1 MTTANLRQ
9 RLIGGAA
16 FAGLL
21 LAGAAH
27 AQVQQTPAA
36 DDITK
41 VEEVVV
47 VGSQIKGAKTTAA
60 LPVTMMDNTQIAA
73 TGAVSGDDL
82 FRSIPIMGDVFI
94 NPSNAAQTSNSTRGD
109 VNSINLRSLGVGN
122 TLVLLNGRRLVSH
135 PTSQSSGTVPLL
147 GYNANAIPT
156 ANLERLEILRDGA
169 AAIYGADAVAGVV
182 NTVLQTDFNGL
193 TMDAQYGWAEGT
205 HRKEYTGNIF
215 GGTDFADGRGNLS
228 INANFTERTA
238 QRPSDRPYTATQD
251 LRPLFDNDPLYGDS
265 AAPDNRGNQNS
276 FSNITVL
283 NAGGVVR
290 QGATALTTAAGA
302 THVQPNTVTGCAAQL
317 GNGLCL
323 GTGNLATG
331 GAANFLRYNAP
342 QNDATTIAPKISRQN
357 VFLNGHY
364 DITDTLTAYGEIGL
378 YHAQSEGLTT
388 QGTSL
393 VAIGVPASNYYNP
406 FGMAVFANGAVN
418 PNRLPNLTNVPAAGR
433 AVTFTNYR
441 FNDLGPNKVE
451 VENYQTRFLGGL
463 KGEKVGWDWDS
474 ALLYS
479 KADAKD
485 ESDGIDSKKLAAQL
499 ALSTPDAYNPFN
511 GGCLDGE
518 GGRDCTPSSKAATDA
533 IRFRLKRH
541 STTTLTLADFKV
553 SKPDLLTIWSG
564 PVGVAAG
571 VEFRHETQ
579 QDRRD
584 PMLDG
589 RTPFTDPVTGATSN
603 SNVTGVNDT
612 PSTKGSRDVMSAFAE
627 LALPLVSPE
636 MNIPLVRAIDVQL
649 AGRFENYSDFG
660 SVAKPKIAFAWDLV
674 DGVRVRGSWQQ
685 GFRAPNLETT
695 NPFSYSRTNTVT
707 DYYRCEAD
715 LRAGRIATFGA
726 CNRGVGIRFTTAGN
740 PDLKAE
746 ESESYSVG
754 LVLQPRF
761 IPERFGEFTI
771 TVDRWQIEQDGIV
784 GTLGSTNIAVQDYLE
799 RMTGS
804 SNANVIR
811 AAPNADDVALFAGT
825 GLAPVGQITEIRDQF
840 KNLQPQTVSGVDIG
854 LNWLLR
860 TEDYGRFTVN
870 IDATYMDKYSQEL
883 APPIEELFDARE
895 DGTINPA
902 TPLTDPGDLL
912 RKNGKPEWKGTGTL
926 TWRKDNVQIGA
937 SVLYTGSVLDTDF
950 LAADGTP
957 WTVKSLTTANLYVQ
971 YRIEDKLS
979 PLNDTRLRVG
989 ARNIFDK
996 DPPLSSGGYIGSLY
1010 NPYARYWYLNVSKSF

>member
-1 MTTANLRQ
+1 MHIKFRHS
-9 RLIGGAA
+9 LIQGAA
-16 FAGLL
+16 
-21 LAGAAH
+21 LAALMATAAH
-27 AQVQQTPAA
+27 AQQAPSGS
-36 DDITK
+36 DDAVR
-41 VEEVVV
+41 VEEIVV
-47 VGSQIKGAKTTAA
+47 VGSQIKGAKTTAS
-60 LPVTMMDNTQIAA
+60 LPVTVLDNAQITA

-82 FRSIPIMGDVFI
+82 FRAIPAMGDVFI
-94 NPSNAAQTSNSTRGD
+94 NPTNSAQTSNSTRGD

-182 NTVLQTDFNGL
+182 NTVLQTDFDGL
-193 TMDAQYGWAEGT
+193 TVDVQYGGAEGT
-205 HRKEYTGNIF
+205 HRKEFSGNIF
-215 GGTDFADGRGNLS
+215 GGKNFAEGRGNIS

-251 LRPLFDNDPLYGDS
+251 LRPLFDSDPRYTDS

-276 FSNITVL
+276 FANFTVVA
-283 NAGGVVR
+283 AGGVIR
-290 QGATALTTAAGA
+290 QGTTALTTAGGSG
-302 THVQPNTVTGCAAQL
+302 HIQPNNIVGCGAQL

-331 GAANFLRYNAP
+331 STANFLRYNAP
-342 QNDATTIAPKISRQN
+342 QNDATTVAPKISRQN
-357 VFLNGHY
+357 VFLNGHF
-364 DITDTLTAYGEIGL
+364 DLSETLTAYGEIGL
-378 YHAQSEGLTT
+378 YQAQSEGLTT

-393 VAIGVPASNYYNP
+393 VAIGVPASNYFNP
-406 FGMAVFANGAVN
+406 FGPVTFANGTAN
-418 PNRLPNLTNVPAAGR
+418 PNRLPNLTNVPVAGR

-451 VENYQTRFLGGL
+451 VENYQTRFLAGL
-463 KGEKVGWDWDS
+463 KGEKLGWSWDS

-485 ESDGIDSKKLAAQL
+485 ESDGIDSAKLAAQL

-518 GGRDCTPSSKAATDA
+518 GGRDCTPSSATALDA

-564 PVGVAAG
+564 QVGVAAG

-589 RTPFTDPVTGATSN
+589 RTPFTDPVTGLTSR

-612 PSTKGSRDVMSAFAE
+612 PSTKGSRDVGSAFIE
-627 LALPLVSPE
+627 FALPLVSPE
-636 MNIPLVRAIDVQL
+636 MKIPLVQRIDVQL
-649 AGRFENYSDFG
+649 AGRFEEYSDFG
-660 SVAKPKIAFAWDLV
+660 SVAKPKIAFAWDVV

-707 DYYRCEAD
+707 DFYRCEAD
-715 LRAGRIATFGA
+715 LKAGRIATFSA
-726 CNRGVGIRFTTAGN
+726 CTRGVGIRFTTAGN

-754 LVLQPRF
+754 LVLQPTF
-761 IPERFGEFTI
+761 IPERFGRFTL

-784 GTLGSTNIAVQDYLE
+784 GTLGSTNISVQDYLA
-799 RMTGS
+799 RVGGS

-811 AAPNADDVALFAGT
+811 AAPTVDEVALFNGT
-825 GLAPVGQITEIRDQF
+825 GLAPVGQILEIRDQF

-854 LNWLLR
+854 LNWSQR
-860 TEDYGRFTVN
+860 TENFGRFSVN
-870 IDATYMDKYSQEL
+870 LDATHMDKFSQDL
-883 APPIEELFDARE
+883 APPIQALFDARAA
-895 DGTINPA
+895 GTINPA

-912 RKNGKPEWKGTGTL
+912 RKNGKPEWKGTGTM
-926 TWRKDNVQIGA
+926 TWRGGPYQIGA
-937 SVLYTGSVLDTDF
+937 SVIYTSSVLDTDF
-950 LAADGTP
+950 LATDGTP
-957 WTVKSLTTANLYVQ
+957 WTVKSLTTANLYAQ
-971 YRIEDKLS
+971 YRFEERDGLLS
-979 PLNDTRLRVG
+979 ETRFRLG

-996 DPPLSSGGYIGSLY
+996 DPPLSSSGFIGSLY
-1010 NPYARYWYLNVSKSF
+1010 NPFARYWYLNISKSF

>member
-1 MTTANLRQ
+1 MTTTNIRQ
-9 RLIGGAA
+9 RLICGTA

-27 AQVQQTPAA
+27 AQQAPAT
-36 DDITK
+36 DDVTK

-60 LPVTMMDNTQIAA
+60 LPVTVMDNTQIAA

-156 ANLERLEILRDGA
+156 SNLERLEILRDGA

-182 NTVLQTDFNGL
+182 NTVLQTDFDGL

-205 HRKEYTGNIF
+205 HRKEYTSNIF
-215 GGTDFADGRGNLS
+215 AGRNFADGRGNVS

-251 LRPLFDNDPLYGDS
+251 LRPLFDNDPRYTDS
-265 AAPDNRGNQNS
+265 ATPDNRGNQNS

-283 NAGGVVR
+283 NAGGIVR
-290 QGATALTTAAGA
+290 QGTTALTTAAGA
-302 THVQPNTVTGCAAQL
+302 THVQPNTIAGCAAQL

-331 GAANFLRYNAP
+331 STANFLRYNAP
-342 QNDATTIAPKISRQN
+342 QNDAITVAPKISRQN

-364 DITDTLTAYGEIGL
+364 DITDTVTAYGELGL
-378 YHAQSEGLTT
+378 YHAESEGLTT

-406 FGMAVFANGAVN
+406 FGMAVFANGTVN

-463 KGEKVGWDWDS
+463 KGETFGWDWDS

-485 ESDGIDSKKLAAQL
+485 ESDGIDSAKLAAQL

-584 PMLDG
+584 PQLDG

-612 PSTKGSRDVMSAFAE
+612 PSTKGSRDVGSAFIE
-627 LALPLVSPE
+627 FALPLVSPE

-660 SVAKPKIAFAWDLV
+660 SVAKPKVAFAWDLV

-695 NPFSYSRTNTVT
+695 NPFSYSRTNSVT

-761 IPERFGEFTI
+761 IPERFGDFTI
-771 TVDRWQIEQDGIV
+771 TLDRWQIEQDGIV
-784 GTLGSTNIAVQDYLE
+784 GTLGSTNIAVQDYLA

-804 SNANVIR
+804 SNPNTIR
-811 AAPNADDVALFAGT
+811 AAPNADDVAFFAGT

-854 LNWLLR
+854 VNWVLR

-870 IDATYMDKYSQEL
+870 VDATYMDKFSQDL
-883 APPIEELFDARE
+883 APPIQELFDARGA
-895 DGTINPA
+895 GTINPA

-912 RKNGKPEWKGTGTL
+912 RKNGKPEWKGTATM
-926 TWRKDNVQIGA
+926 TWRQGPVQIGG

-957 WTVKSLTTANLYVQ
+957 YTVKSLTTANLYVQ
-971 YRIEDKLS
+971 YRIEDKKS
-979 PLNDTRLRVG
+979 PLDETRLRVG

-996 DPPLSSGGYIGSLY
+996 DPPLSSSGYIGSLY
-1010 NPYARYWYLNVSKSF
+1010 NPYARYWYVNVSKSF

>member
-1 MTTANLRQ
+1 MTTNIRH
-9 RLIGGAA
+9 RLICGTA

-21 LAGAAH
+21 LAGAAQ
-27 AQVQQTPAA
+27 AQQTPAA
-36 DDITK
+36 AADITK
-41 VEEVVV
+41 VEEVIVL
-47 VGSQIKGAKTTAA
+47 GSQIKGAKTTAA
-60 LPVTMMDNTQIAA
+60 LPVTVMDNTQITA

-82 FRSIPIMGDVFI
+82 FRSIPQMGDVFI
-94 NPSNAAQTSNSTRGD
+94 NPSNNPQTSNSTRGD

-122 TLVLLNGRRLVSH
+122 TLVLLNGRRLVNH

-156 ANLERLEILRDGA
+156 ANLERLEVLRDGA

-182 NTVLQTDFNGL
+182 NTVLQTDFDGL

-205 HRKEYTGNIF
+205 HRREYTANVF
-215 GGTDFADGRGNLS
+215 GGTNFADGRGNVS

-251 LRPLFDNDPLYGDS
+251 LRPLFDADPLYGDS

-290 QGATALTTAAGA
+290 QGTTAITTAAGA
-302 THVQPNTVTGCAAQL
+302 THVQPNTITGCAAQL

-342 QNDATTIAPKISRQN
+342 QNDATTIAPQISRQN
-357 VFLNGHY
+357 VLLNGHY
-364 DITDTLTAYGEIGL
+364 DITDTLTAYGELGL
-378 YHAQSEGLTT
+378 YHAESEGLTT

-393 VAIGVPASNYYNP
+393 VAIGVPTSNYYNP
-406 FGMAVFANGAVN
+406 FGMTVFANGTVN

-463 KGEKVGWDWDS
+463 KGEAFGWSWDS

-485 ESDGIDSKKLAAQL
+485 ESDGIDSAKLAAQL

-553 SKPDLLTIWSG
+553 SKPDLLTLWAG

-571 VEFRHETQ
+571 VEYRHETQ

-612 PSTKGSRDVMSAFAE
+612 PSTSRFGGSNSILAMTRRAFSPPDKTRQGFSTSSPEKPKHPARVRSAPCPACGNERSRDSKI
-627 LALPLVSPE
+627 VSSPSRRSME
-636 MNIPLVRAIDVQL
+636 CW
-649 AGRFENYSDFG
+649 
-660 SVAKPKIAFAWDLV
+660 AK
-674 DGVRVRGSWQQ
+674 
-685 GFRAPNLETT
+685 
-695 NPFSYSRTNTVT
+695 
-707 DYYRCEAD
+707 
-715 LRAGRIATFGA
+715 
-726 CNRGVGIRFTTAGN
+726 
-740 PDLKAE
+740 
-746 ESESYSVG
+746 
-754 LVLQPRF
+754 
-761 IPERFGEFTI
+761 
-771 TVDRWQIEQDGIV
+771 
-784 GTLGSTNIAVQDYLE
+784 
-799 RMTGS
+799 
-804 SNANVIR
+804 
-811 AAPNADDVALFAGT
+811 
-825 GLAPVGQITEIRDQF
+825 
-840 KNLQPQTVSGVDIG
+840 
-854 LNWLLR
+854 
-860 TEDYGRFTVN
+860 
-870 IDATYMDKYSQEL
+870 
-883 APPIEELFDARE
+883 
-895 DGTINPA
+895 
-902 TPLTDPGDLL
+902 
-912 RKNGKPEWKGTGTL
+912 
-926 TWRKDNVQIGA
+926 
-937 SVLYTGSVLDTDF
+937 
-950 LAADGTP
+950 
-957 WTVKSLTTANLYVQ
+957 
-971 YRIEDKLS
+971 
-979 PLNDTRLRVG
+979 
-989 ARNIFDK
+989 
-996 DPPLSSGGYIGSLY
+996 
-1010 NPYARYWYLNVSKSF
+1010 

>member
-215 GGTDFADGRGNLS
+215 GGTDFADGRGNVS

-463 KGEKVGWDWDS
+463 KGEKFGWDWDS

-485 ESDGIDSKKLAAQL
+485 ESDGIDSEAGRPVGPVDPRRLQPLQRRVPGRGGRPRLHAQL
-499 ALSTPDAYNPFN
+499 QGGDRRHSLPPQAPLDHHPDPGRLQGLQARPADDLVRPGRRRRRRRVPPRDPAGPPRPDA
-511 GGCLDGE
+511 
-518 GGRDCTPSSKAATDA
+518 GRPHALHRSGD
-533 IRFRLKRH
+533 RRH
-541 STTTLTLADFKV
+541 QQQQRHRRQRHPQHQGLARRHV
-553 SKPDLLTIWSG
+553 GLRRTG
-564 PVGVAAG
+564 PAAG
-571 VEFRHETQ
+571 LAGNEHPAGARYRRATGRSLRELQRLRIGGQT
-579 QDRRD
+579 QDRLRLG
-584 PMLDG
+584 PG
-589 RTPFTDPVTGATSN
+589 RRRAGARFVATG
-603 SNVTGVNDT
+603 
-612 PSTKGSRDVMSAFAE
+612 
-627 LALPLVSPE
+627 LP
-636 MNIPLVRAIDVQL
+636 
-649 AGRFENYSDFG
+649 G
-660 SVAKPKIAFAWDLV
+660 
-674 DGVRVRGSWQQ
+674 
-685 GFRAPNLETT
+685 PNLETT

>member
-1 MTTANLRQ
+1 
-9 RLIGGAA
+9 
-16 FAGLL
+16 
-21 LAGAAH
+21 
-27 AQVQQTPAA
+27 
-36 DDITK
+36 
-41 VEEVVV
+41 
-47 VGSQIKGAKTTAA
+47 
-60 LPVTMMDNTQIAA
+60 
-73 TGAVSGDDL
+73 
-82 FRSIPIMGDVFI
+82 
-94 NPSNAAQTSNSTRGD
+94 
-109 VNSINLRSLGVGN
+109 
-122 TLVLLNGRRLVSH
+122 
-135 PTSQSSGTVPLL
+135 
-147 GYNANAIPT
+147 
-156 ANLERLEILRDGA
+156 
-169 AAIYGADAVAGVV
+169 
-182 NTVLQTDFNGL
+182 VLQTDFNGL

-215 GGTDFADGRGNLS
+215 GGTDFADGRGNVS

-627 LALPLVSPE
+627 LALPLVSSE

>member
-1 MTTANLRQ
+1 MNTKFRNS
-9 RLIGGAA
+9 LIQGAA
-16 FAGLL
+16 FAAL
-21 LAGAAH
+21 LATAAH
-27 AQVQQTPAA
+27 AQQAPAGEEA
-36 DDITK
+36 VN
-41 VEEVVV
+41 VEEIVV
-47 VGSQIKGAKTTAA
+47 VGSQIKGAKTTAS
-60 LPVTMMDNTQIAA
+60 LPVTVLDNAQIAA

-82 FRSIPIMGDVFI
+82 FRSIPAMGDVFI

-182 NTVLQTDFNGL
+182 NSVLQTDFDGL
-193 TMDAQYGWAEGT
+193 TVDAQYGWAEGT
-205 HRKEYTGNIF
+205 HRKEFSGNIF
-215 GGTDFADGRGNLS
+215 GGTNFADGRGNIS
-228 INANFTERTA
+228 INANFTERAA
-238 QRPSDRPYTATQD
+238 QLPSDRPYTATQD
-251 LRPLFDNDPLYGDS
+251 LRPLFDDDPRYTAS
-265 AAPDNRGNQNS
+265 TAPDNRGNQNS
-276 FSNITVL
+276 FANVTVVA
-283 NAGGVVR
+283 AGGVIR
-290 QGATALTTAAGA
+290 QGTTALTTAAGA
-302 THVQPNTVTGCAAQL
+302 THIQPNTIAGCAAQL

-331 GAANFLRYNAP
+331 STANAYRYNAP
-342 QNDATTIAPKISRQN
+342 QNDAITVAPKISRQN

-364 DITDTLTAYGEIGL
+364 DISETLTAYGELGL
-378 YHAQSEGLTT
+378 YHAKSEGRTT

-406 FGMAVFANGAVN
+406 FGPVTFADGTVN

-463 KGEKVGWDWDS
+463 KGEKVGWSWDS

-485 ESDGIDSKKLAAQL
+485 ESDGIDSTKLAAQL

-518 GGRDCTPSSKAATDA
+518 GGRDCTPSSKAALDA

-553 SKPDLLTIWSG
+553 SKPDLLTIWG
-564 PVGVAAG
+564 GDVGVAAG

-584 PMLDG
+584 PQVDG
-589 RTPFTDPVTGATSN
+589 RTPFIDPVTGRTNN

-612 PSTKGSRDVMSAFAE
+612 PSTKGSRDVGSAFIE
-627 LALPLVSPE
+627 FALPLVSPE
-636 MNIPLVRAIDVQL
+636 MNIPLVRRIDVQL
-649 AGRFENYSDFG
+649 AGRFEEYSDFG
-660 SVAKPKIAFAWDLV
+660 SVAKPKIAFAWDVV

-695 NPFSYSRTNTVT
+695 NPFSYSRANTVT

-715 LRAGRIATFGA
+715 LKAGRIATFSA
-726 CNRGVGIRFTTAGN
+726 CSRGIGIRFTTAGN

-754 LVLQPRF
+754 LVLQPTF
-761 IPERFGEFTI
+761 IPDRFGRFTF
-771 TVDRWQIEQDGIV
+771 TVDRWQIEQEGIV
-784 GTLGSTNIAVQDYLE
+784 GTLGSRNIAVQDYLE
-799 RMTGS
+799 RVGGS

-811 AAPNADDVALFAGT
+811 AAPTVDDVAFFAGT
-825 GLAPVGQITEIRDQF
+825 GLAPVGQILEIRDQF

-854 LNWLLR
+854 LNWSQR
-860 TEDYGRFTVN
+860 TESYGRFSVN
-870 IDATYMDKYSQEL
+870 IDATYMDKFSQEL
-883 APPIEELFDARE
+883 APPIQALFDARE
-895 DGTINPA
+895 AGTINPA

-912 RKNGKPEWKGTGTL
+912 RKNGKPEWKGAGTM
-926 TWRKDNVQIGA
+926 TWRGGPYQIGA
-937 SVLYTGSVLDTDF
+937 SVIYTGSVQDTDL
-950 LAADGTP
+950 LASDGTP
-957 WTVKSLTTANLYVQ
+957 WTVKSLTTANLYAQ
-971 YRIEDKLS
+971 YRFEQRDGLLS
-979 PLNDTRLRVG
+979 ETRFRVG

-996 DPPLSSGGYIGSLY
+996 DPPLSSNGYIGSLY

>member
-1 MTTANLRQ
+1 MTTTNIRQ
-9 RLIGGAA
+9 RLICGTA

-27 AQVQQTPAA
+27 AQQAPA
-36 DDITK
+36 DDVTK

-60 LPVTMMDNTQIAA
+60 LPVTVMDNTQIAA

-156 ANLERLEILRDGA
+156 SNLERLEILRDGA

-182 NTVLQTDFNGL
+182 NTVLQTDFDGL

-205 HRKEYTGNIF
+205 HRKEYTSNIF
-215 GGTDFADGRGNLS
+215 AGRNFAEGRGNVS

-265 AAPDNRGNQNS
+265 ATPDNRGNQNS

-283 NAGGVVR
+283 NAGGIVR

-302 THVQPNTVTGCAAQL
+302 THVQPNTIAGCAAQL

-331 GAANFLRYNAP
+331 STANFLRYNAP
-342 QNDATTIAPKISRQN
+342 QNDATTVAPKISRQN

-364 DITDTLTAYGEIGL
+364 DITDTLTAYGELGL
-378 YHAQSEGLTT
+378 YHAESEGLTT

-393 VAIGVPASNYYNP
+393 VAIGVPTSNYYNP
-406 FGMAVFANGAVN
+406 FGMAVFANGTVN

-451 VENYQTRFLGGL
+451 VENYQTRFLAGL
-463 KGEKVGWDWDS
+463 KGEKFGWDWDS

-485 ESDGIDSKKLAAQL
+485 ESDGIDSAKLAAQL

-584 PMLDG
+584 PQLDG
-589 RTPFTDPVTGATSN
+589 RTPFTDPVTGATSA

-612 PSTKGSRDVMSAFAE
+612 PSTKGSRDVGSAFIE
-627 LALPLVSPE
+627 FALPLVSPE

-660 SVAKPKIAFAWDLV
+660 SVAKPKVAFAWDLV

-695 NPFSYSRTNTVT
+695 NPFSYSRTNSVT

-715 LRAGRIATFGA
+715 LRAGRIQTFGA

-761 IPERFGEFTI
+761 IPERFGDFTF

-784 GTLGSTNIAVQDYLE
+784 GTLGSTNIAIQDYLA
-799 RMTGS
+799 RLTGS
-804 SNANVIR
+804 TNANVIR
-811 AAPNADDVALFAGT
+811 AAPNADDVAFFAGT

-854 LNWLLR
+854 VNWVLR

-870 IDATYMDKYSQEL
+870 VDATYMDKFSQDL
-883 APPIEELFDARE
+883 APPIQELFDARAA
-895 DGTINPA
+895 GTINPA

-912 RKNGKPEWKGTGTL
+912 RKNGKPEWKGTGTI
-926 TWRKDNVQIGA
+926 TWRKGPVQVGG
-937 SVLYTGSVLDTDF
+937 SVIYTGSVLDTDF
-950 LAADGTP
+950 LATDGTP
-957 WTVKSLTTANLYVQ
+957 YTVKSLTTANLYVQ

-979 PLNDTRLRVG
+979 PLDETRLRVG

-996 DPPLSSGGYIGSLY
+996 DPPLSSSGYIGSLY
-1010 NPYARYWYLNVSKSF
+1010 NPYARYWYVNVSKSF

>member
-1 MTTANLRQ
+1 MTYQTRSGYRRYLVQ
-9 RLIGGAA
+9 GAA
-16 FAGLL
+16 L
-21 LAGAAH
+21 LALLGAATSAA
-27 AQVQQTPAA
+27 AQESA
-36 DDITK
+36 DATK
-41 VEEVVV
+41 VEEIVV

-60 LPVTMMDNTQIAA
+60 LPVSVLDSNQIAA

-82 FRSIPIMGDVFI
+82 FRSIPQMGDVFI
-94 NPSNAAQTSNSTRGD
+94 NPSNAPQTSNSTRGD

-156 ANLERLEILRDGA
+156 ANLERLEVLRDGA

-182 NTVLQTDFNGL
+182 NTVLQTDFDGV
-193 TMDAQYGWAEGT
+193 TVDTQYGWAEGT
-205 HRKEYTGNIF
+205 HRKEYSSNIF
-215 GGTDFADGRGNLS
+215 AGRNFAEGRGNISL
-228 INANFTERTA
+228 NGNFTWRTA

-251 LRPLFDNDPLYGDS
+251 LRPLFAGYADYAAS
-265 AAPDNRGNQNS
+265 SAPDNRGNQNS
-276 FSNITVL
+276 FANFTVFG
-283 NAGGVVR
+283 ATSAIR
-290 QGATALTTAAGA
+290 QGTTALTTAAGA
-302 THVQPNTVTGCAAQL
+302 THVQPNTIAGCATQL

-331 GAANFLRYNAP
+331 STANAYRYNAP
-342 QNDATTIAPKISRQN
+342 QNDATTIAPEIERQN
-357 VFLNGHY
+357 LFLNGHY
-364 DITDTLTAYGEIGL
+364 DISDTLTAYGELGF
-378 YHAQSEGLTT
+378 YHATSEGLTT

-393 VAIGVPASNYYNP
+393 VAIGVPASNYWNP
-406 FGMAVFANGAVN
+406 FGPVTFANGQAN
-418 PNRLPNLTNVPAAGR
+418 PNRLPNLTNVSVNGA

-441 FNDLGPNKVE
+441 LNDLGPSKIE

-463 KGEKVGWDWDS
+463 KGDKWGWSWDS
-474 ALLYS
+474 AILYS

-485 ESDGIDSKKLAAQL
+485 ESDGIDSQKLAAQL

-511 GGCLDGE
+511 GGCLNGE
-518 GGRDCTPSSKAATDA
+518 GGRDCTPSSQAALDA

-553 SKPDLLTIWSG
+553 SKPDLVNLWAG

-589 RTPFTDPVTGATSN
+589 RTPFTDPVTKNTSN

-612 PSTKGSRDVMSAFAE
+612 PSTKGSRDVGSAFVEFAV
-627 LALPLVSPE
+627 PLVSPD
-636 MNIPLVRAIDVQL
+636 MNIPLVRRVDVQL

-660 SVAKPKIAFAWDLV
+660 SVAKPKVAVAWDV
-674 DGVRVRGSWQQ
+674 IDGVRFRGSWQQ

-715 LRAGRIATFGA
+715 LRAGRISTFTA
-726 CNRGVGIRFTTAGN
+726 CSRGVGIRFTTAGN

-754 LVLQPRF
+754 AVLQPTF
-761 IPERFGEFTI
+761 IPEQFGRFTL
-771 TVDRWQIEQDGIV
+771 TVDRWQIKQEGIV
-784 GTLGSTNIAVQDYLE
+784 GTLGSTNGAIQDYLF
-799 RMTGS
+799 RLNGS
-804 SNANVIR
+804 NNPAVIR
-811 AAPNADDVALFAGT
+811 AAPTVDDVAFFNGT
-825 GLAPVGQITEIRDQF
+825 GLTPVGQILEIRDQF
-840 KNLQPQTVSGVDIG
+840 KNLQPQTVSGIDFG
-854 LNWLLR
+854 LNWTLR
-860 TEDYGRFTVN
+860 TENLGRFSVN
-870 IDATYMDKYSQEL
+870 VDGTFMDKYSQQL
-883 APPIEELFDARE
+883 SPPIAALFEARAS
-895 DGTINPA
+895 GKINRA

-912 RKNGKPEWKGTGTL
+912 KKNGKPKWKWNTSA
-926 TWRKDNVQIGA
+926 TWRDGPYQVGA
-937 SVLYTGSVLDTDF
+937 SVIYTGSVLDTDF
-950 LAADGTP
+950 LSSSGEP
-957 WTVKSLTTANLYVQ
+957 WRVKPLTTVNLYGQ
-971 YRIEDKLS
+971 YRFEQDGWAK
-979 PLNDTRLRVG
+979 DTRVRVG

-996 DPPLSSGGYIGSLY
+996 DPPLSSSGYIGSLY
-1010 NPYARYWYLNVSKSF
+1010 NPYARYWYVSVSKSF

>member
-1 MTTANLRQ
+1 MNTKFRNS
-9 RLIGGAA
+9 LIQGAA
-16 FAGLL
+16 FAAL
-21 LAGAAH
+21 LATAAH
-27 AQVQQTPAA
+27 AQQAPAGEEA
-36 DDITK
+36 VN
-41 VEEVVV
+41 VEEIVV
-47 VGSQIKGAKTTAA
+47 VGSQIKGAKTTAS
-60 LPVTMMDNTQIAA
+60 LPVTVLDNAQIAA

-82 FRSIPIMGDVFI
+82 FRAIPAMGDVFI

-182 NTVLQTDFNGL
+182 NSVLQTDFNGL
-193 TMDAQYGWAEGT
+193 TVDAQYGWAEGT
-205 HRKEYTGNIF
+205 HRKEFSGNIF
-215 GGTDFADGRGNLS
+215 GGTNFADGRGNIS
-228 INANFTERTA
+228 VNANFTERAA
-238 QRPSDRPYTATQD
+238 QLPSDRPYTATQD
-251 LRPLFDNDPLYGDS
+251 LRPLFDNDPRYTDS

-276 FSNITVL
+276 FANVTVVA
-283 NAGGVVR
+283 AGGVIR
-290 QGATALTTAAGA
+290 QGTTALTTAAGA
-302 THVQPNTVTGCAAQL
+302 THVQPNTIAGCAAQL

-331 GAANFLRYNAP
+331 STANAYRYNAP
-342 QNDATTIAPKISRQN
+342 QNDAITVAPKISRQN
-357 VFLNGHY
+357 VFFNGHY
-364 DITDTLTAYGEIGL
+364 DISETLTAYGELGL
-378 YHAQSEGLTT
+378 YHAKSEGRTT

-406 FGMAVFANGAVN
+406 FGPVTFADGTVN

-451 VENYQTRFLGGL
+451 VENYHTRFLGGL
-463 KGEKVGWDWDS
+463 KGEKFGWSWDS

-485 ESDGIDSKKLAAQL
+485 ESDGIDSQKLATQL

-518 GGRDCTPSSKAATDA
+518 GGRDCTPSSKAALDA

-553 SKPDLLTIWSG
+553 SKPDLLTIWG
-564 PVGVAAG
+564 GDVGVAAG

-584 PMLDG
+584 PQVDG
-589 RTPFTDPVTGATSN
+589 RTPFTDPVTGLTSN

-612 PSTKGSRDVMSAFAE
+612 PSTKGSRDVGSAFIE
-627 LALPLVSPE
+627 FALPLVSPE
-636 MNIPLVRAIDVQL
+636 MNIPLVRRIDVQL
-649 AGRFENYSDFG
+649 AGRFEEYSDFG
-660 SVAKPKIAFAWDLV
+660 SVAKPKIAFAWDVV

-715 LRAGRIATFGA
+715 LNAGRIATFSA
-726 CNRGVGIRFTTAGN
+726 CSRGVGIRFTTAGN

-754 LVLQPRF
+754 LVLQPTF
-761 IPERFGEFTI
+761 IPDRFGRFTF
-771 TVDRWQIEQDGIV
+771 TVDRWQIEQEGIV
-784 GTLGSTNIAVQDYLE
+784 GTLGSRNIAVQDYLA
-799 RMTGS
+799 RVGGS
-804 SNANVIR
+804 SNASVIR
-811 AAPNADDVALFAGT
+811 AAPTVDDVAFFAGT
-825 GLAPVGQITEIRDQF
+825 GLAPVGQILEIRDQF
-840 KNLQPQTVSGVDIG
+840 KNLQPQTVSGVDVG
-854 LNWLLR
+854 LNWSQR
-860 TEDYGRFTVN
+860 TESFGRFSVD
-870 IDATYMDKYSQEL
+870 IDATYMDKFSQEL
-883 APPIEELFDARE
+883 APPIQALFDARAA
-895 DGTINPA
+895 GTINPA

-912 RKNGKPEWKGTGTL
+912 RQNGKPEWKGTGTM
-926 TWRKDNVQIGA
+926 TWRDGPYQIGA
-937 SVLYTGSVLDTDF
+937 SVIYTGSVQDTDL
-950 LAADGTP
+950 LAIDGTP
-957 WTVKSLTTANLYVQ
+957 WTVKSLTTANLYAQ
-971 YRIEDKLS
+971 FRFEKQDGLLS
-979 PLNDTRLRVG
+979 ETRFRVG

-996 DPPLSSGGYIGSLY
+996 DPPLSSNGYIGALY

>member
-1 MTTANLRQ
+1 MRINTRH
-9 RLIGGAA
+9 RLVHGAA
-16 FAGLL
+16 LAGLVF
-21 LAGAAH
+21 ATAAH
-27 AQVQQTPAA
+27 AQQAPNDSANA
-36 DDITK
+36 

-60 LPVTMMDNTQIAA
+60 LPVTVLDNTQIAA

-82 FRSIPIMGDVFI
+82 FRTIPAMGDVFI

-156 ANLERLEILRDGA
+156 SNLERLEVLRDGA

-182 NTVLQTDFNGL
+182 NTVLQSDFDGL
-193 TMDAQYGWAEGT
+193 TVDAQYGWAEGT
-205 HRKEYTGNIF
+205 HRKEYSSNV
-215 GGTDFADGRGNLS
+215 FAGRNFAEGRGNVS

-251 LRPLFDNDPLYGDS
+251 LRPLFDSDPRYTDS
-265 AAPDNRGNQNS
+265 ATPDNRGNQNS

-283 NAGGVVR
+283 NAGGIVR
-290 QGATALTTAAGA
+290 QGTTALTTAAGA
-302 THVQPNTVTGCAAQL
+302 THVQPNTIAGCAAQL
-317 GNGLCL
+317 ANGLCL

-331 GAANFLRYNAP
+331 STANFLRYNAP
-342 QNDATTIAPKISRQN
+342 RNDATTVAPKISRQN
-357 VFLNGHY
+357 VFINGHY
-364 DITDTLTAYGEIGL
+364 DITDTLTAYGELGL
-378 YHAQSEGLTT
+378 YHAASEGLTT

-406 FGMAVFANGAVN
+406 FGMAVFANGTVN

-463 KGEKVGWDWDS
+463 KGEKWGWDWDS

-485 ESDGIDSKKLAAQL
+485 ESDGIDSAKLAAQL

-518 GGRDCTPSSKAATDA
+518 GGRDCTPSSKVATDA

-564 PVGVAAG
+564 SVGVAAG

-584 PMLDG
+584 PQLDG
-589 RTPFTDPVTGATSN
+589 RTPFTDPVTGAVSN

-612 PSTKGSRDVMSAFAE
+612 PSTKGSRDVGSAFIEFAV
-627 LALPLVSPE
+627 PLVSPE
-636 MNIPLVRAIDVQL
+636 MNIPLVRAIDLQL

-746 ESESYSVG
+746 ESESYSIG

-761 IPERFGEFTI
+761 IPERFGDFTI

-784 GTLGSTNIAVQDYLE
+784 GTLGSTNIAIQDYLE
-799 RMTGS
+799 RLSGS
-804 SNANVIR
+804 NNPNVIR
-811 AAPNADDVALFAGT
+811 AAPNADDVAFFAGT
-825 GLAPVGQITEIRDQF
+825 GLTAVGQITEIRDQF

-854 LNWLLR
+854 FNWTLR
-860 TEDYGRFTVN
+860 TEDFGRFSLNV
-870 IDATYMDKYSQEL
+870 DASYMDKFSQEL
-883 APPIEELFDARE
+883 APPIQALFDARAA
-895 DGTINPA
+895 GTINPA

-912 RKNGKPEWKGTGTL
+912 RKNGKPEWKGTSTL
-926 TWRKDNVQIGA
+926 TWRKDNFQVGG
-937 SVLYTGSVLDTDF
+937 SVIYTGSVLDTDF
-950 LAADGTP
+950 LATDGTP
-957 WTVKSLTTANLYVQ
+957 YTVKSLTTANLYVQ

-996 DPPLSSGGYIGSLY
+996 DPPLSSSGYIGSLY
-1010 NPYARYWYLNVSKSF
+1010 NPYARYWYFNVSKSF

>member
-1 MTTANLRQ
+1 MQAKFRKS
-9 RLIGGAA
+9 LIQGVALA
-16 FAGLL
+16 TLL
-21 LAGAAH
+21 SAAAH
-27 AQVQQTPAA
+27 AQQAPAGE
-36 DDITK
+36 DS
-41 VEEVVV
+41 VNLEEIVV
-47 VGSQIKGAKTTAA
+47 VGSQIKGAKTTAS
-60 LPVTMMDNTQIAA
+60 LPVTVMDNNQIAA

-182 NTVLQTDFNGL
+182 NSVLQTDFDGL
-193 TMDAQYGWAEGT
+193 TVDAQYGWAEGT
-205 HRKEYTGNIF
+205 HRKEFSGNIF
-215 GGTDFADGRGNLS
+215 GGANFADGRGNIS
-228 INANFTERTA
+228 VNANFTERAA
-238 QRPSDRPYTATQD
+238 QLPSDRPYTANQD
-251 LRPLFDNDPLYGDS
+251 LRPLFDNDPRFTDS

-276 FSNITVL
+276 FANVTVVA
-283 NAGGVVR
+283 AGGVIR
-290 QGATALTTAAGA
+290 QGTTALTTAAGA
-302 THVQPNTVTGCAAQL
+302 SHIQPNTIAGCAAQL

-323 GTGNLATG
+323 GSGNLATG
-331 GAANFLRYNAP
+331 STANFLRYNAT
-342 QNDATTIAPKISRQN
+342 QNDAITVAPKISRQN
-357 VFLNGHY
+357 VFFNGHY
-364 DITDTLTAYGEIGL
+364 DISETLTAYGELGL
-378 YHAQSEGLTT
+378 YHAKSKGRTT

-406 FGMAVFANGAVN
+406 FGPVTFADGTVN

-463 KGEKVGWDWDS
+463 KGEKFGWSWDS

-479 KADAKD
+479 KADAED

-518 GGRDCTPSSKAATDA
+518 GGRDCTPSSKAALDA

-553 SKPDLLTIWSG
+553 SKPDLLTIWAG
-564 PVGVAAG
+564 DIGVAAG

-584 PMLDG
+584 PQVDG
-589 RTPFTDPVTGATSN
+589 RTPFIDPVTGLTNN

-612 PSTKGSRDVMSAFAE
+612 PSTKGSRDVGSAFIE
-627 LALPLVSPE
+627 FALPLVSPE
-636 MNIPLVRAIDVQL
+636 MNIPLVRRIDVQL
-649 AGRFENYSDFG
+649 AGRFEEYSDFG
-660 SVAKPKIAFAWDLV
+660 SVAKPKIAFAWDVV

-715 LRAGRIATFGA
+715 LKAGRIATFSA
-726 CNRGVGIRFTTAGN
+726 CSRGVGIRFTTAGN

-754 LVLQPRF
+754 LVLQPTF
-761 IPERFGEFTI
+761 IPERFGRFTF
-771 TVDRWQIEQDGIV
+771 TVDRWQIEQEGIV
-784 GTLGSTNIAVQDYLE
+784 GTLGSRNIAVQDYLA
-799 RMTGS
+799 RRGGGS
-804 SNANVIR
+804 NDNVIR
-811 AAPNADDVALFAGT
+811 AAPTVDDVALFAGT
-825 GLAPVGQITEIRDQF
+825 GLAPVGQILEIRDQF
-840 KNLQPQTVSGVDIG
+840 KNLQPQTVSGVDLG
-854 LNWLLR
+854 LNWSQR
-860 TEDYGRFTVN
+860 TETFGRFSVN
-870 IDATYMDKYSQEL
+870 IDATYMDKFSQEL
-883 APPIEELFDARE
+883 APPIQALFDARAA
-895 DGTINPA
+895 GTINPA

-912 RKNGKPEWKGTGTL
+912 RKNGKPEWKGTGTM
-926 TWRKDNVQIGA
+926 TWRGGPYQIGA
-937 SVLYTGSVLDTDF
+937 SVIYTGSVQDTDL
-950 LAADGTP
+950 LANDGTP

-971 YRIEDKLS
+971 YRFENEGLLS
-979 PLNDTRLRVG
+979 ETRLRLG

-996 DPPLSSGGYIGSLY
+996 DPPLSSSGFVGALY

>member
-1 MTTANLRQ
+1 MHAKFRN
-9 RLIGGAA
+9 RLIQGAA
-16 FAGLL
+16 LAAL
-21 LAGAAH
+21 LATAAQ
-27 AQVQQTPAA
+27 AQQAPAG
-36 DDITK
+36 DETVK
-41 VEEVVV
+41 VEEIVV

-60 LPVTMMDNTQIAA
+60 LPVTVMDNNQIAA

-182 NTVLQTDFNGL
+182 NTVLQSDFDGL

-205 HRKEYTGNIF
+205 HRKEFSGNIF
-215 GGTDFADGRGNLS
+215 AGKTFADGRGNIS
-228 INANFTERTA
+228 VNANFTERAA
-238 QRPSDRPYTATQD
+238 QLPSDRPYTATQD
-251 LRPLFDNDPLYGDS
+251 LRSLFAGYPGYATS
-265 AAPDNRGNQNS
+265 AVPDNRGNQNS
-276 FSNITVL
+276 FANVTVFGSTT
-283 NAGGVVR
+283 AIR
-290 QGATALTTAAGA
+290 QGTVAITTAAGA
-302 THVQPNTVTGCAAQL
+302 THLQPNTIAGCAAQL
-317 GNGLCL
+317 ANGLCL
-323 GTGNLATG
+323 GAGNLATG
-331 GAANFLRYNAP
+331 STANAYRYNAP
-342 QNDATTIAPKISRQN
+342 QNDATTVAPKISRQN
-357 VFLNGHY
+357 VFFNGHY
-364 DITDTLTAYGEIGL
+364 DLSDTLTAYGEVGL
-378 YHAQSEGLTT
+378 YHAKSEGRTT

-406 FGMAVFANGAVN
+406 FGPVTFADGTVN

-441 FNDLGPNKVE
+441 FNDLGPSKVE
-451 VENYQTRFLGGL
+451 VENYQTRFLAGL
-463 KGEKVGWDWDS
+463 KGETFGWNWDS

-518 GGRDCTPSSKAATDA
+518 GGRDCTPSSKAALDA

-553 SKPDLLTIWSG
+553 SKPELLSIWSG

-589 RTPFTDPVTGATSN
+589 RTPFTDPVTGITSN

-612 PSTKGSRDVMSAFAE
+612 PSTKGSRDVGSAFVE
-627 LALPLVSPE
+627 FALPLVSPD
-636 MNIPLVRAIDVQL
+636 MNIPLVRRIDVQL
-649 AGRFENYSDFG
+649 AGRFERYSDFG
-660 SVAKPKIAFAWDLV
+660 SVAKPKIAFAWDV
-674 DGVRVRGSWQQ
+674 VEGVRVRGSWQQ

-707 DYYRCEAD
+707 DFYRCEAD
-715 LRAGRIATFGA
+715 LKAGRIATFSA
-726 CNRGVGIRFTTAGN
+726 CSRGVGIRFTTAGN

-754 LVLQPRF
+754 LVLQPTF
-761 IPERFGEFTI
+761 IPDRFGRFTF
-771 TVDRWQIEQDGIV
+771 TVDRWQIEQEGIV
-784 GTLGSTNIAVQDYLE
+784 GTLGSTNIAIQDYLA
-799 RMTGS
+799 RVGGG

-811 AAPNADDVALFAGT
+811 AAPTVDDVAFFAGT
-825 GLAPVGQITEIRDQF
+825 GLAPVGQILEIRDQF

-854 LNWLLR
+854 LNWSQR
-860 TEDYGRFTVN
+860 TETLGRFSVD
-870 IDATYMDKYSQEL
+870 IDATYMDKYSQQL
-883 APPIEELFDARE
+883 APPIQALFDARAA
-895 DGTINPA
+895 GTINPA

-912 RKNGKPEWKGTGTL
+912 RKNGKPEWKGTGTV
-926 TWRKDNVQIGA
+926 TWRKGPYQVGG
-937 SVLYTGSVLDTDF
+937 SVIYTGSVLDTDF
-950 LAADGTP
+950 LATDGTP
-957 WTVKSLTTANLYVQ
+957 WTVNDDRQ
-971 YRIEDKLS
+971 
-979 PLNDTRLRVG
+979 PLRPVPLRG
-989 ARNIFDK
+989 
-996 DPPLSSGGYIGSLY
+996 
-1010 NPYARYWYLNVSKSF
+1010 

>member
-1 MTTANLRQ
+1 MITANLRQ
-9 RLIGGAA
+9 RLICGTA

-21 LAGAAH
+21 LTGAAH
-27 AQVQQTPAA
+27 AQQAPAA
-36 DDITK
+36 DDSTN
-41 VEEVVV
+41 VEEIVV

-60 LPVTMMDNTQIAA
+60 LPVTVMDNNQIAA

-182 NTVLQTDFNGL
+182 NTVLQSDFNGL
-193 TMDAQYGWAEGT
+193 TMDAQYGMAEGT
-205 HRKEYTGNIF
+205 HRKEYTSNIF
-215 GGTDFADGRGNLS
+215 AGRNFADGRGNVS

-302 THVQPNTVTGCAAQL
+302 THAQPNTIAGCAAQL

-331 GAANFLRYNAP
+331 STANFLRYNAP

-364 DITDTLTAYGEIGL
+364 DITDTLTAYGELGL
-378 YHAQSEGLTT
+378 YHAESEGLTT

-451 VENYQTRFLGGL
+451 VENYQTRFLAGL
-463 KGEKVGWDWDS
+463 KGEKFGWDWDS

-485 ESDGIDSKKLAAQL
+485 ESDGIDSAKLAAQL

-564 PVGVAAG
+564 SVGMAAG

-579 QDRRD
+579 EDRRD
-584 PMLDG
+584 PQLDG
-589 RTPFTDPVTGATSN
+589 RTPFTDPVTGAVSN

-612 PSTKGSRDVMSAFAE
+612 PSTKGSRDVASAFAE
-627 LALPLVSPE
+627 LAVPLVSPE
-636 MNIPLVRAIDVQL
+636 MNVPLVRAIDVQL

-695 NPFSYSRTNTVT
+695 NPFSYSRTNSVT

-761 IPERFGEFTI
+761 IPEQFGDFTF

-784 GTLGSTNIAVQDYLE
+784 GTLGSTNIAIQDYLA
-799 RMTGS
+799 RLTGS
-804 SNANVIR
+804 TNANVIR
-811 AAPNADDVALFAGT
+811 AAPNADDVAFFAGT

-854 LNWLLR
+854 VNWALR
-860 TEDYGRFTVN
+860 TENYGRFTVN
-870 IDATYMDKYSQEL
+870 VDATYMDKFSQDL
-883 APPIEELFDARE
+883 APPIQELFDARAA
-895 DGTINPA
+895 GTINPA

-926 TWRKDNVQIGA
+926 TWRKDNVQIGG
-937 SVLYTGSVLDTDF
+937 SVIYTGSVLDTDF
-950 LAADGTP
+950 LATDGTP

-971 YRIEDKLS
+971 YRIEDKLG
-979 PLNDTRLRVG
+979 PFDDTRLRVG

-996 DPPLSSGGYIGSLY
+996 DPPLSSSGYIGSLY
-1010 NPYARYWYLNVSKSF
+1010 NPYARYWYLNISKSF

>member
-1 MTTANLRQ
+1 VTYQSRSGHRRHLVQ
-9 RLIGGAA
+9 GAA
-16 FAGLL
+16 LLVLLSAAGS
-21 LAGAAH
+21 AT
-27 AQVQQTPAA
+27 AQESEA
-36 DDITK
+36 TK

-60 LPVTMMDNTQIAA
+60 LPVTVLDNNQIAA

-82 FRSIPIMGDVFI
+82 FRSIPQMGDVFI
-94 NPSNAAQTSNSTRGD
+94 NPSNAPQTSNSTRGD

-156 ANLERLEILRDGA
+156 ANLERLEVLRDGA

-182 NTVLQTDFNGL
+182 NTVLQTDFDGV
-193 TMDAQYGWAEGT
+193 TVDAQYGWAEGT
-205 HRKEYTGNIF
+205 HRKEYSSNIF
-215 GGTDFADGRGNLS
+215 AGRNFAEGRGNISL
-228 INANFTERTA
+228 NGNFTWRTA
-238 QRPSDRPYTATQD
+238 QRPSDRDYTATQD
-251 LRPLFDNDPLYGDS
+251 LRPLFAGFPDYAAS
-265 AAPDNRGNQNS
+265 SAPDNRGNQNS
-276 FSNITVL
+276 FANFTVFG
-283 NAGGVVR
+283 ATSAIR
-290 QGATALTTAAGA
+290 QGTTALTTAAGA
-302 THVQPNTVTGCAAQL
+302 THVQPNTIPGCATQI
-317 GNGLCL
+317 GNGLCI

-331 GAANFLRYNAP
+331 STANAYRYNAP
-342 QNDATTIAPKISRQN
+342 QNDATTIAPEIERQN
-357 VFLNGHY
+357 VFLNAHY
-364 DITDTLTAYGEIGL
+364 DINDTLTAYGEIGL
-378 YHAQSEGLTT
+378 YHATSEGLTT

-393 VAIGVPASNYYNP
+393 VAIGVPASNYWNP
-406 FGMAVFANGAVN
+406 FGPVTFANGQAN
-418 PNRLPNLTNVPAAGR
+418 PNRLPNLTNVAASGA

-451 VENYQTRFLGGL
+451 VENYQTRFLSGL
-463 KGEKVGWDWDS
+463 KGETWGWSWDS
-474 ALLYS
+474 AILYS

-485 ESDGIDSKKLAAQL
+485 ESDGIDSQKLANQL

-511 GGCLDGE
+511 GGCLDGT
-518 GGRDCTPSSKAATDA
+518 GGRDCTPSSQAALDA

-553 SKPDLLTIWSG
+553 SKPDLVTLWAG

-589 RTPFTDPVTGATSN
+589 RTPFTDPVTKNTSA

-612 PSTKGSRDVMSAFAE
+612 PSTKGSRDVGSAFVEFAV
-627 LALPLVSPE
+627 PLVSPD
-636 MNIPLVRAIDVQL
+636 MNIPLVRRVDVQL

-660 SVAKPKIAFAWDLV
+660 SVAKPKIAVAWDVV

-715 LRAGRIATFGA
+715 LRAGRISTFTA
-726 CNRGVGIRFTTAGN
+726 CSRGVGIRFTTAGN

-754 LVLQPRF
+754 VVLQPTF
-761 IPERFGEFTI
+761 IPEQFGRFTI
-771 TVDRWQIEQDGIV
+771 TLDRWQIKQEGIV
-784 GTLGSTNIAVQDYLE
+784 GTLGSTNGAIQDYLF
-799 RMTGS
+799 RLNGA
-804 SNANVIR
+804 SNAAVIR
-811 AAPNADDVALFAGT
+811 AAPTVDDVAFFNGT
-825 GLAPVGQITEIRDQF
+825 GLTPVGQILEIRDHF
-840 KNLQPQTVSGVDIG
+840 KNLQPQTVSGIDIG
-854 LNWLLR
+854 LNWTLR
-860 TEDYGRFTVN
+860 TETLGRFSVN
-870 IDATYMDKYSQEL
+870 VDGTFMDKYSQQL
-883 APPIEELFDARE
+883 SPPIAELFEARAS
-895 DGTINPA
+895 GKINRA

-912 RKNGKPEWKGTGTL
+912 KKNGKPKWKWNGSA
-926 TWRKDNVQIGA
+926 TWRAGPYQVGA
-937 SVLYTGSVLDTDF
+937 SVIYTGSVLDTDF
-950 LAADGTP
+950 LSTTGEP
-957 WTVKSLTTANLYVQ
+957 WRVKPLTTVNLYGQ
-971 YRIEDKLS
+971 YRFEQKGWA
-979 PLNDTRLRVG
+979 NDTRIRVG

-996 DPPLSSGGYIGSLY
+996 DPPLSSSGYIGSLY
-1010 NPYARYWYLNVSKSF
+1010 NPYARYWYVSVSKSF

>member
-1 MTTANLRQ
+1 MTYQSRSGHRRHLVQ
-9 RLIGGAA
+9 GAA
-16 FAGLL
+16 LLVLLSAAGS
-21 LAGAAH
+21 AT
-27 AQVQQTPAA
+27 AQESEA
-36 DDITK
+36 TK

-60 LPVTMMDNTQIAA
+60 LPVTVLDNNQIAA

-82 FRSIPIMGDVFI
+82 FRSIPQMGDVFI
-94 NPSNAAQTSNSTRGD
+94 NPSNAPQTSNSTRGD

-156 ANLERLEILRDGA
+156 ANLERLEVLRDGA

-182 NTVLQTDFNGL
+182 NTVLQTDFDGV
-193 TMDAQYGWAEGT
+193 TVDAQYGWAEGT
-205 HRKEYTGNIF
+205 HRKEYSSNIF
-215 GGTDFADGRGNLS
+215 AGRNFAEGRGNISL
-228 INANFTERTA
+228 NGNFTWRTA
-238 QRPSDRPYTATQD
+238 QRPSDRDYTATQD
-251 LRPLFDNDPLYGDS
+251 LRPLFAGFPDYAAS
-265 AAPDNRGNQNS
+265 SAPDNRGNQNS
-276 FSNITVL
+276 FANFTVFG
-283 NAGGVVR
+283 ATSAIR
-290 QGATALTTAAGA
+290 QGTTALTTAAGA
-302 THVQPNTVTGCAAQL
+302 THVQPNTIPGCATQI
-317 GNGLCL
+317 GNGLCI

-331 GAANFLRYNAP
+331 STANAYRYNAP
-342 QNDATTIAPKISRQN
+342 QNDATTIAPEIERQN
-357 VFLNGHY
+357 VFLNAHY
-364 DITDTLTAYGEIGL
+364 DINDTLTAYGEIGL
-378 YHAQSEGLTT
+378 YHATSEGLTT

-393 VAIGVPASNYYNP
+393 VAIGVPASNYWNP
-406 FGMAVFANGAVN
+406 FGPVTFANGQAN
-418 PNRLPNLTNVPAAGR
+418 PNRLPNLTNVAASGA

-451 VENYQTRFLGGL
+451 VENYQTRFLSGL
-463 KGEKVGWDWDS
+463 KGETWGWSWDS
-474 ALLYS
+474 AILYS

-485 ESDGIDSKKLAAQL
+485 ESDGIDSQKLANQL

-511 GGCLDGE
+511 GGCLDGT
-518 GGRDCTPSSKAATDA
+518 GGRDCTPSSQAALDA

-553 SKPDLLTIWSG
+553 SKPDLVTLWAG

-589 RTPFTDPVTGATSN
+589 RTPFTDPVTKNTSA

-612 PSTKGSRDVMSAFAE
+612 PSTKGSRDVGSAFVEFAV
-627 LALPLVSPE
+627 PLVSPD
-636 MNIPLVRAIDVQL
+636 MNIPLVRRVDVQL

-660 SVAKPKIAFAWDLV
+660 SVAKPKIAVAWDVV

-715 LRAGRIATFGA
+715 LRAGRISTFTA
-726 CNRGVGIRFTTAGN
+726 CSRGVGIRFTTAGN

-754 LVLQPRF
+754 VVLQPTF
-761 IPERFGEFTI
+761 IPEQFGRFTI
-771 TVDRWQIEQDGIV
+771 TLDRWQIKQEGIV
-784 GTLGSTNIAVQDYLE
+784 GTLGSTNGAIQDYLF
-799 RMTGS
+799 RLNGA
-804 SNANVIR
+804 SNAAVIR
-811 AAPNADDVALFAGT
+811 AAPTVDDVAFFNGT
-825 GLAPVGQITEIRDQF
+825 GLTPVGQILEIRDHF
-840 KNLQPQTVSGVDIG
+840 KNLQPQTVSGIDIG
-854 LNWLLR
+854 LNWTLR
-860 TEDYGRFTVN
+860 TETLGRFSVN
-870 IDATYMDKYSQEL
+870 VDGTFMDKYSQQL
-883 APPIEELFDARE
+883 SPPIAELFEARAS
-895 DGTINPA
+895 GKINRA

-912 RKNGKPEWKGTGTL
+912 KKNGKPKWKWNGSA
-926 TWRKDNVQIGA
+926 TWRAGPYQVGA
-937 SVLYTGSVLDTDF
+937 SVIYTGSVLDTDF
-950 LAADGTP
+950 LSTTGEP
-957 WTVKSLTTANLYVQ
+957 WRVKPLTTVNLYGQ
-971 YRIEDKLS
+971 YRFEQKGWA
-979 PLNDTRLRVG
+979 NDTRIRVG

-996 DPPLSSGGYIGSLY
+996 DPPLSSSGYIGSLY
-1010 NPYARYWYLNVSKSF
+1010 NPYARYWYVSVSKSF

>member
-1 MTTANLRQ
+1 MNTKFRNS
-9 RLIGGAA
+9 LIQGAA
-16 FAGLL
+16 FAAL
-21 LAGAAH
+21 LATAAH
-27 AQVQQTPAA
+27 AQQAPAG
-36 DDITK
+36 DESVK
-41 VEEVVV
+41 VEEIVV
-47 VGSQIKGAKTTAA
+47 VGSQIKGAKTTAS
-60 LPVTMMDNTQIAA
+60 LPVTVLDNAQIAA

-82 FRSIPIMGDVFI
+82 FRAIPAMGDVFI

-182 NTVLQTDFNGL
+182 NSVLQTDFNGL
-193 TMDAQYGWAEGT
+193 TVDAQYGWAEGT
-205 HRKEYTGNIF
+205 HRKEFSGNIF
-215 GGTDFADGRGNLS
+215 GGTNFADGRGNIS
-228 INANFTERTA
+228 VNANFTERAA
-238 QRPSDRPYTATQD
+238 QLPSDRSYTATQD
-251 LRPLFDNDPLYGDS
+251 LRPLFDNDPRYTAS

-276 FSNITVL
+276 FANVTVVA
-283 NAGGVVR
+283 AGGVIR
-290 QGATALTTAAGA
+290 QGTTALTTAAGA
-302 THVQPNTVTGCAAQL
+302 THIQPNTIAGCAAQL

-323 GTGNLATG
+323 GSGNLATG
-331 GAANFLRYNAP
+331 STANAYRYNAP
-342 QNDATTIAPKISRQN
+342 QNDAITVAPKISRQN
-357 VFLNGHY
+357 VFFNGHY
-364 DITDTLTAYGEIGL
+364 DISETLTAYGELGL
-378 YHAQSEGLTT
+378 YHATSEGRTT

-406 FGMAVFANGAVN
+406 FGPVTFADGTVN

-463 KGEKVGWDWDS
+463 KGEKFGWSWDS

-485 ESDGIDSKKLAAQL
+485 ESDGIDSQKLATQL

-518 GGRDCTPSSKAATDA
+518 GGRDCTPSSKAALDA

-564 PVGVAAG
+564 DVGVAAG

-579 QDRRD
+579 QDSRD
-584 PMLDG
+584 AQVDG
-589 RTPFTDPVTGATSN
+589 RTPFIDPVTRLTNN

-612 PSTKGSRDVMSAFAE
+612 PSTKGSRDVGSAFIE
-627 LALPLVSPE
+627 FALPLVSPE
-636 MNIPLVRAIDVQL
+636 MNIPLVRRIDVQL
-649 AGRFENYSDFG
+649 AGRFEEYSDFG
-660 SVAKPKIAFAWDLV
+660 SVAKPKIAFAWDVV

-695 NPFSYSRTNTVT
+695 NPFSYSRANTVT

-715 LRAGRIATFGA
+715 LKAGRIATFGA
-726 CNRGVGIRFTTAGN
+726 CSRGVGIRFTTAGN

-754 LVLQPRF
+754 LVLQPTF
-761 IPERFGEFTI
+761 IPDRFGRFTF
-771 TVDRWQIEQDGIV
+771 TVDRWQIEQEGIV
-784 GTLGSTNIAVQDYLE
+784 GTLGSRNIAVQDYLA
-799 RMTGS
+799 RVGGS

-811 AAPNADDVALFAGT
+811 AAPTVDDVAFFAGT
-825 GLAPVGQITEIRDQF
+825 GLAPVGQILEIRDQF
-840 KNLQPQTVSGVDIG
+840 KNLQPQTVSGVDVG
-854 LNWLLR
+854 LNWSQR
-860 TEDYGRFTVN
+860 TESFGRFSVN
-870 IDATYMDKYSQEL
+870 IDATYMDKFSQEL
-883 APPIEELFDARE
+883 APPIQALFDARAA
-895 DGTINPA
+895 GTINPA

-912 RKNGKPEWKGTGTL
+912 RQNGKPEWKGTGTM
-926 TWRKDNVQIGA
+926 TWRGGPYQIGA
-937 SVLYTGSVLDTDF
+937 SVIYTGSVQDTDL
-950 LAADGTP
+950 LASDGTP
-957 WTVKSLTTANLYVQ
+957 WTVKSLTTANLYAQ
-971 YRIEDKLS
+971 YRFEERDGLLS
-979 PLNDTRLRVG
+979 ETRFRLG

-996 DPPLSSGGYIGSLY
+996 DPPLSSNGFIGSIY

>member
-1 MTTANLRQ
+1 MTYQSRSGHRRHLVQ
-9 RLIGGAA
+9 GAA
-16 FAGLL
+16 LLVLLSAAGS
-21 LAGAAH
+21 AT
-27 AQVQQTPAA
+27 AQESEA
-36 DDITK
+36 TK

-60 LPVTMMDNTQIAA
+60 LPVTVLDNNQIAA

-82 FRSIPIMGDVFI
+82 FRSIPQMGDVFI
-94 NPSNAAQTSNSTRGD
+94 NPSNAPQTSNSTRGD

-156 ANLERLEILRDGA
+156 ANLERLEVLRDGA

-182 NTVLQTDFNGL
+182 NTVLQTDFDGV
-193 TMDAQYGWAEGT
+193 TVDAQYGWAEGT
-205 HRKEYTGNIF
+205 HRKEYSSNIF
-215 GGTDFADGRGNLS
+215 AGRNFAEGRGNISL
-228 INANFTERTA
+228 NGNFTWRTA
-238 QRPSDRPYTATQD
+238 QRPSDRDYTATQD
-251 LRPLFDNDPLYGDS
+251 LRPLFAGFPDYAAS
-265 AAPDNRGNQNS
+265 SAPDNRGNQNS
-276 FSNITVL
+276 FANFTVFG
-283 NAGGVVR
+283 ATSAIR
-290 QGATALTTAAGA
+290 QGTTALTTAAGA
-302 THVQPNTVTGCAAQL
+302 THVQPNTIPGCATQI
-317 GNGLCL
+317 GNGLCI

-331 GAANFLRYNAP
+331 STANAYRYNAP
-342 QNDATTIAPKISRQN
+342 QNDATTIAPEIERQN
-357 VFLNGHY
+357 VFLNAHY
-364 DITDTLTAYGEIGL
+364 DINDTLTAYGEIGL
-378 YHAQSEGLTT
+378 YHATSEGLTT

-393 VAIGVPASNYYNP
+393 VAIGVPASNYWNP
-406 FGMAVFANGAVN
+406 FGPVTFANGQAN
-418 PNRLPNLTNVPAAGR
+418 PNRLPNLTNVAASGA

-451 VENYQTRFLGGL
+451 VENYQTRFLSGL
-463 KGEKVGWDWDS
+463 KGETWGWSWDS
-474 ALLYS
+474 AILYS

-485 ESDGIDSKKLAAQL
+485 ESDGIDSQKLANQL

-511 GGCLDGE
+511 GGCLDGT
-518 GGRDCTPSSKAATDA
+518 GGRDCTPSSQAALDA

-553 SKPDLLTIWSG
+553 SKPDLVTLWAG

-589 RTPFTDPVTGATSN
+589 RTPFTDPVTKNTSA

-612 PSTKGSRDVMSAFAE
+612 PSTKGSRDVGSAFVEFAV
-627 LALPLVSPE
+627 PLVSPD
-636 MNIPLVRAIDVQL
+636 MNIPLVRRVDVQL

-660 SVAKPKIAFAWDLV
+660 SVAKPKIAVAWDVV

-715 LRAGRIATFGA
+715 LRAGRISTFTA
-726 CNRGVGIRFTTAGN
+726 CSRGVGIRFTTAGN

-754 LVLQPRF
+754 VVLQPTF
-761 IPERFGEFTI
+761 IPEQFGRFTI
-771 TVDRWQIEQDGIV
+771 TLDRWQIKQEGIV
-784 GTLGSTNIAVQDYLE
+784 GTLGSTNGAIQDYLF
-799 RMTGS
+799 RLNGA
-804 SNANVIR
+804 SNAAVIR
-811 AAPNADDVALFAGT
+811 AAPTVDDVAFFNGT
-825 GLAPVGQITEIRDQF
+825 GLTPVGQILEIRDQF
-840 KNLQPQTVSGVDIG
+840 KNLQPQTVSGIDIG
-854 LNWLLR
+854 LNWTLR
-860 TEDYGRFTVN
+860 TETLGRFSVN
-870 IDATYMDKYSQEL
+870 VDGTFMDKYSQQL
-883 APPIEELFDARE
+883 SPPIAELFEARAS
-895 DGTINPA
+895 GKINRA

-912 RKNGKPEWKGTGTL
+912 KKNGKPKWKWNGSA
-926 TWRKDNVQIGA
+926 TWRAGPYQVGA
-937 SVLYTGSVLDTDF
+937 SVIYTGSVLDTDF
-950 LAADGTP
+950 LSTTGEP
-957 WTVKSLTTANLYVQ
+957 WRVKPLTTVNLYGQ
-971 YRIEDKLS
+971 YRFEQKGWA
-979 PLNDTRLRVG
+979 NDTRIRVG

-996 DPPLSSGGYIGSLY
+996 DPPLSSSGYIGSLY
-1010 NPYARYWYLNVSKSF
+1010 NPYARYWYVSVSKSF

>member
-1 MTTANLRQ
+1 
-9 RLIGGAA
+9 
-16 FAGLL
+16 
-21 LAGAAH
+21 
-27 AQVQQTPAA
+27 
-36 DDITK
+36 
-41 VEEVVV
+41 
-47 VGSQIKGAKTTAA
+47 
-60 LPVTMMDNTQIAA
+60 
-73 TGAVSGDDL
+73 
-82 FRSIPIMGDVFI
+82 
-94 NPSNAAQTSNSTRGD
+94 
-109 VNSINLRSLGVGN
+109 
-122 TLVLLNGRRLVSH
+122 
-135 PTSQSSGTVPLL
+135 
-147 GYNANAIPT
+147 
-156 ANLERLEILRDGA
+156 
-169 AAIYGADAVAGVV
+169 
-182 NTVLQTDFNGL
+182 
-193 TMDAQYGWAEGT
+193 
-205 HRKEYTGNIF
+205 
-215 GGTDFADGRGNLS
+215 
-228 INANFTERTA
+228 
-238 QRPSDRPYTATQD
+238 
-251 LRPLFDNDPLYGDS
+251 
-265 AAPDNRGNQNS
+265 
-276 FSNITVL
+276 VL
-283 NAGGVVR
+283 NAGGIVR

-331 GAANFLRYNAP
+331 RAANFLRYNAP

-406 FGMAVFANGAVN
+406 FGMAVFANGTVN

-463 KGEKVGWDWDS
+463 KGEKFGWDWDS

-784 GTLGSTNIAVQDYLE
+784 GTLGSTNIAIQDYLE

-937 SVLYTGSVLDTDF
+937 SVIYTGSVLDTDF